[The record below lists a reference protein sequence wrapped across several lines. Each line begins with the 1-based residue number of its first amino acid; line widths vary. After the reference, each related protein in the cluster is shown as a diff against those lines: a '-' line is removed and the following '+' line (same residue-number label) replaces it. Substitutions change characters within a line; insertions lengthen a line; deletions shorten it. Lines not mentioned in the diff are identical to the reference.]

1 MAYKLDEDFQYALL
15 ELFYLTKHPDT
26 TLITEWEKANNM
38 ASIPYHWNTF
48 VDIQSVRSI
57 LEKGRDKKEFR
68 ESFNINLRW
77 FLNNY
82 IIDQD
87 PQDDNLHTT
96 HYVISEVGERHYECK
111 TLLYIIDF
119 PSQIIEDY
127 KNSIAKVYEKSGNKL
142 GTGFLYDEKYIVTAN
157 HVLEEIEV
165 VEICLENGEPL
176 LEKNRLIPKDTK
188 KHDIAIIEIEKPSS
202 ATKSFPLDFNT
213 RLLEDVLIMGYPRIP
228 QTKDSY
234 LVYNKGEI
242 SSYVEIFKGVTG
254 ITLSSFLRGG
264 NSGGPVI
271 NKFGDVIGVVSEYLF
286 EKVLGEQALNENV
299 GISFILPSYL
309 IKQLINQEI

>member
-15 ELFYLTKHPDT
+15 ELFYLTKHPDS
-26 TLITEWEKANNM
+26 TLRAEWEKANNM
-38 ASIPYHWNTF
+38 TSIPYHWNTF

-57 LEKGRDKKEFR
+57 LEKGRDKKKFR
-68 ESFNINLRW
+68 ENFNVNLRW

-87 PQDDNLHTT
+87 PQDDNLHTS
-96 HYVISEVGERHYECK
+96 HYVISKVGERHYERK

-127 KNSIAKVYEKSGNKL
+127 KNSIAKIYEKSGNKL
-142 GTGFLYDEKYIVTAN
+142 GTGFLYDDKYIVTAN

-165 VEICLENGEPL
+165 LEICLENGEPIT
-176 LEKNRLIPKDTK
+176 EKNRLIPKDTE
-188 KHDIAIIEIEKPSS
+188 KHDIAIIEIEKTSS
-202 ATKSFPLDFNT
+202 ATKSFPLEFNT
-213 RLLEDVLIMGYPRIP
+213 SLLEDVLIIGYPRIP

-242 SSYVEIFKGVTG
+242 SSYVENFKGLTG

-271 NKFGDVIGVVSEYLF
+271 NKFGDVIGIVSEYLF
-286 EKVLGEQALNENV
+286 EKAHGEQALNENV